1 MSAIDELKSPTLVL
15 DSTGEDSTP
24 SEGVYID
31 ASAEDT
37 SSNRVDLSN
46 LGKPRGG
53 IHQVI
58 NPKSDKKETA
68 TTRIPTAPAA
78 RREISI
84 DAVAQPEPVD
94 HNAHVSPID
103 DMINPDN
110 PNSMFSKYVRQKDE
124 EAREWIAERNEEQE
138 ILREEKELELDA
150 TGSESEEEYVS
161 TSNNVRMSR
170 DDDMDLSSLLDDDKN
185 NDREEN
191 EIMENNNVKATINE
205 ADMDISADIQTE
217 AAPDIDDGIDKD
229 SLPDADEVVE
239 ETSTKYDADDEDD
252 YDDEEELN
260 APSDAVIGKIDDE
273 PEQIE
278 SPDID
283 VEEQEDNFVTDI
295 EEEEEDVTTEVG
307 DVDNNEVL
315 KHLQKLATE
324 KLKPVSKKL
333 DISSFTVL
341 KKPATNINPIFQAAS
356 ARVVKWVLPA
366 QESIV
371 LMKEFSGAELE
382 KLREY
387 SENSRSVDSL
397 NRRFHMIYDH
407 IVSPKPAT
415 FEQWMKTTPY
425 EDVDHYFF
433 AVYIAS
439 FKGANYLPE
448 DCVNEK
454 CKETFLT
461 EDINIM
467 DMVKFESNEAKNKFV
482 RLYQSE
488 ATPAGKGVYCTE
500 NVAITNTVAI
510 AFRQPSIYN
519 LIEIAS
525 LDERSRSTY
534 AHILDYIPY
543 IDTMYAIDAE
553 QQTLTPIN
561 YKVFPDNAQRT
572 IRSKIKKYESI
583 FSLMSV
589 DEFGPIKAYVR
600 AITEKTTGMHYVY
613 PAVECPKCHTSTH
626 EQQATAEELVFTRY
640 QLGSLVTTSL
650 N

>member
-15 DSTGEDSTP
+15 DSTGEDDTS
-24 SEGVYID
+24 SEGIYID
-31 ASAEDT
+31 ASTEDT

-46 LGKPRGG
+46 LGKPRGAM
-53 IHQVI
+53 HQVI
-58 NPKSDKKETA
+58 NPKSDKKENNITK
-68 TTRIPTAPAA
+68 IPTAPTS

-84 DAVAQPEPVD
+84 DAVAQAEPVD
-94 HNAHVSPID
+94 PNAHVSPID

-138 ILREEKELELDA
+138 ILREEQELELDA

-161 TSNNVRMSR
+161 TSNNARMSR
-170 DDDMDLSSLLDDDKN
+170 DDDIDLSSLLDDDKN

-191 EIMENNNVKATINE
+191 KNMENNVEKTTINE
-205 ADMDISADIQTE
+205 ADMNMPVDTHTE
-217 AAPDIDDGIDKD
+217 VSPDIDDGIDKD
-229 SLPDADEVVE
+229 SLPDADEAVE
-239 ETSTKYDADDEDD
+239 ETFSEYNDEDY
-252 YDDEEELN
+252 YDKEESN
-260 APSDAVIGKIDDE
+260 VPASDAVIGKIDYE
-273 PEQIE
+273 PEQVE
-278 SPDID
+278 TPDIN

-295 EEEEEDVTTEVG
+295 EEEEEDSTTEVG

-324 KLKPVSKKL
+324 KLKPVSRKL

-356 ARVVKWVLPA
+356 ARVIKWVLPA
-366 QESIV
+366 QGSIV
-371 LMKEFSGAELE
+371 LMKEFSGAEIE

-439 FKGANYLPE
+439 FKGANYLPV
-448 DCVNEK
+448 DCVNNK
-454 CKETFLT
+454 CNETFLT

-467 DMVKFESNEAKNKFV
+467 DMVKFENNEAKDKFV
-482 RLYQSE
+482 KLYQSE

-500 NVAITNTVAI
+500 IVPITNTVAI

-525 LDERSRSTY
+525 LDERSRNTY
-534 AHILDYIPY
+534 SHILDYIPY
-543 IDTMYAIDAE
+543 IDTMYAIDTE

-600 AITEKTTGMHYVY
+600 AITEKTTGMSYVY
-613 PAVECPKCHTSTH
+613 PAVECPKCHTLTT
-626 EQQATAEELVFTRY
+626 EQPASAEQLVFTRY

>member
-15 DSTGEDSTP
+15 DSTGEDNTS

-31 ASAEDT
+31 ASTEDT

-46 LGKPRGG
+46 LGKPKRAM
-53 IHQVI
+53 HQVI
-58 NPKSDKKETA
+58 NPKSDKKENN
-68 TTRIPTAPAA
+68 TTRIPTAPTS
-78 RREISI
+78 RREINI

-94 HNAHVSPID
+94 PNTHVSPVD

-110 PNSMFSKYVRQKDE
+110 PNSLFSKYVRQKDE

-138 ILREEKELELDA
+138 ILREEQELELDA

-191 EIMENNNVKATINE
+191 KNMENNNVEATINE
-205 ADMDISADIQTE
+205 ADMNMPVDTHTE
-217 AAPDIDDGIDKD
+217 VSPDIDDGIDKD
-229 SLPDADEVVE
+229 SLPDVDEAVE
-239 ETSTKYDADDEDD
+239 ETSSEYNDED
-252 YDDEEELN
+252 YYGEESN
-260 APSDAVIGKIDDE
+260 APASDAVIGKIDYE
-273 PEQIE
+273 PEQVE
-278 SPDID
+278 TPDIN

-295 EEEEEDVTTEVG
+295 EEEEEDSTTEVG

-324 KLKPVSKKL
+324 KLKPVSRKL

-356 ARVVKWVLPA
+356 ARVIKWVLPA
-366 QESIV
+366 QGSIV
-371 LMKEFSGAELE
+371 LMKEFSGAEIE

-439 FKGANYLPE
+439 FKGANYLPV
-448 DCVNEK
+448 DCANNK
-454 CKETFLT
+454 CNETFLT

-467 DMVKFESNEAKNKFV
+467 DMVKFENNEAKDKFV
-482 RLYQSE
+482 KLYQSE

-500 NVAITNTVAI
+500 IVPITNTVAI

-525 LDERSRSTY
+525 LDERSRNTY
-534 AHILDYIPY
+534 SHILDYIPY
-543 IDTMYAIDAE
+543 IDTMYAIDTV

-600 AITEKTTGMHYVY
+600 AITEKTTGMSYVY
-613 PAVECPKCHTSTH
+613 PAVECPKCHTLTA
-626 EQQATAEELVFTRY
+626 EQPATAEQLVFTRY

>member
-15 DSTGEDSTP
+15 DSTGEDDTS

-31 ASAEDT
+31 ASTEDT

-46 LGKPRGG
+46 LGKPKGA

-58 NPKSDKKETA
+58 NPKSDKKENN
-68 TTRIPTAPAA
+68 TTKVHTAPTS

-94 HNAHVSPID
+94 PNTHVSPID

-110 PNSMFSKYVRQKDE
+110 PNSMFSKYVKQKDE
-124 EAREWIAERNEEQE
+124 EAREWITERNEEQE

-150 TGSESEEEYVS
+150 TRSESEEEYVS
-161 TSNNVRMSR
+161 TSNNVKMSR

-191 EIMENNNVKATINE
+191 KNMENNIEKTTINE
-205 ADMDISADIQTE
+205 ADMNMSVDTHTE
-217 AAPDIDDGIDKD
+217 VSHDIDDGIDKN
-229 SLPDADEVVE
+229 SLPDADEVVTE
-239 ETSTKYDADDEDD
+239 ETSED
-252 YDDEEELN
+252 YTDDEEELN
-260 APSDAVIGKIDDE
+260 VPASDAVIGKIDY
-273 PEQIE
+273 E
-278 SPDID
+278 SEDVETPDIN

-295 EEEEEDVTTEVG
+295 EEEEDDSTTEVG
-307 DVDNNEVL
+307 DVDDNEVL

-356 ARVVKWVLPA
+356 ARVIKWVLPA
-366 QESIV
+366 QGSIV
-371 LMKEFSGAELE
+371 LMKEFSGAEIE

-439 FKGANYLPE
+439 FKGANYLPV
-448 DCVNEK
+448 DCANNK
-454 CKETFLT
+454 CNETFIT

-467 DMVKFESNEAKNKFV
+467 DMVKFENNEAKNKFV
-482 RLYQSE
+482 KLYQSE

-500 NVAITNTVAI
+500 TVPITNTVAI

-525 LDERSRSTY
+525 LDERTRNTY
-534 AHILDYIPY
+534 SHILDYIPY
-543 IDTMYAIDAE
+543 IDTMYAIDTE
-553 QQTLTPIN
+553 QKTLTPIN

-600 AITEKTTGMHYVY
+600 AITEKTTGMSYVY
-613 PAVECPKCHTSTH
+613 PAVECPKCHTLTT
-626 EQQATAEELVFTRY
+626 EQPATAEQLVFTRY

>member
-15 DSTGEDSTP
+15 DSTGEDDTS
-24 SEGVYID
+24 SEGIYID
-31 ASAEDT
+31 ALTEDT

-46 LGKPRGG
+46 LGKPKGA

-58 NPKSDKKETA
+58 NPKSDKKENN
-68 TTRIPTAPAA
+68 TTKVPTVSTV
-78 RREISI
+78 RKEISI

-94 HNAHVSPID
+94 PNAHVSPID

-124 EAREWIAERNEEQE
+124 EAREWITERNEEQE

-150 TGSESEEEYVS
+150 TRSESEEEYVS

-170 DDDMDLSSLLDDDKN
+170 DNDMDLSSLLDDDKN

-191 EIMENNNVKATINE
+191 KNMENNNVEDINITV
-205 ADMDISADIQTE
+205 DNQTE
-217 AAPDIDDGIDKD
+217 VSPDIDDGIDKN
-229 SLPDADEVVE
+229 SLPDADEAAE
-239 ETSTKYDADDEDD
+239 ETSSEYNDEDTD
-252 YDDEEELN
+252 DDDEEELN
-260 APSDAVIGKIDDE
+260 SPAPDAVIGKIDY
-273 PEQIE
+273 E
-278 SPDID
+278 SEEVETPDID

-295 EEEEEDVTTEVG
+295 EEEEDDSTTEVG
-307 DVDNNEVL
+307 DVDDNEVL

-356 ARVVKWVLPA
+356 ARVIKWVLPA
-366 QESIV
+366 QGSIV
-371 LMKEFSGAELE
+371 LMKEFSGAEIE
-382 KLREY
+382 KMREY

-439 FKGANYLPE
+439 FKDANYLPV
-448 DCVNEK
+448 DCANNK
-454 CKETFLT
+454 CNETFIT

-467 DMVKFESNEAKNKFV
+467 DMVKFENNEAKNKFV
-482 RLYQSE
+482 KLYQSE

-500 NVAITNTVAI
+500 TVPITNTVAI

-525 LDERSRSTY
+525 LDERSRNTY
-534 AHILDYIPY
+534 SHILDYIPY
-543 IDTMYAIDAE
+543 IDTMYAIDTE

-600 AITEKTTGMHYVY
+600 AITEKTTGMSYVY
-613 PAVECPKCHTSTH
+613 PAVECPKCHTLTTEHPASA
-626 EQQATAEELVFTRY
+626 EQLVFTRY

>member
-15 DSTGEDSTP
+15 DSTGEDDTS
-24 SEGVYID
+24 SEGIYID
-31 ASAEDT
+31 ASTEDT

-46 LGKPRGG
+46 LGKPKGA

-58 NPKSDKKETA
+58 NPKSDKKVTTVSTA
-68 TTRIPTAPAA
+68 RK
-78 RREISI
+78 EISI

-94 HNAHVSPID
+94 PNAHVSPID

-138 ILREEKELELDA
+138 ILREEKELELDD
-150 TGSESEEEYVS
+150 TRSESEEEYVS

-191 EIMENNNVKATINE
+191 KNMENNNVEANINE
-205 ADMDISADIQTE
+205 ADINMTVDNQTE
-217 AAPDIDDGIDKD
+217 VSPDIDDGIDKN
-229 SLPDADEVVE
+229 SLPDVDEVAAE
-239 ETSTKYDADDEDD
+239 ETSED
-252 YDDEEELN
+252 YIDDEEELN
-260 APSDAVIGKIDDE
+260 APAPDAVIGKIDY
-273 PEQIE
+273 E
-278 SPDID
+278 SEEVETPDIN

-295 EEEEEDVTTEVG
+295 EDEEDDSTTEVG
-307 DVDNNEVL
+307 DVDNDEVL

-356 ARVVKWVLPA
+356 ARVIKWVLPA
-366 QESIV
+366 QGSIV
-371 LMKEFSGAELE
+371 LMKEFSGAEIE

-407 IVSPKPAT
+407 IASPKPAT

-439 FKGANYLPE
+439 FKGANYLPV
-448 DCVNEK
+448 DCVNNK
-454 CKETFLT
+454 CNEAFIT

-467 DMVKFESNEAKNKFV
+467 DMVKFENNEAKNKFV
-482 RLYQSE
+482 KLYQSE

-500 NVAITNTVAI
+500 IVPITNTVAI

-525 LDERSRSTY
+525 LDERSRNIYS
-534 AHILDYIPY
+534 HILDYIPY
-543 IDTMYAIDAE
+543 IDTMYAIDTE

-600 AITEKTTGMHYVY
+600 AITEKTTGMSYVY
-613 PAVECPKCHTSTH
+613 PAVECPKCHTLTTEHPASA
-626 EQQATAEELVFTRY
+626 EQLVFTRY

>member
-15 DSTGEDSTP
+15 DSTGEDDTS

-31 ASAEDT
+31 ASTEDT

-46 LGKPRGG
+46 LGKPKGA

-58 NPKSDKKETA
+58 NPKSDKKENNI
-68 TTRIPTAPAA
+68 TRIPTSTS
-78 RREISI
+78 RKEISI

-94 HNAHVSPID
+94 PNAHVSPVD

-110 PNSMFSKYVRQKDE
+110 PNSLFSKYVKQKDE

-138 ILREEKELELDA
+138 ILREEQELELDA
-150 TGSESEEEYVS
+150 TRSESEEEYVS
-161 TSNNVRMSR
+161 TSNNVRMNR

-191 EIMENNNVKATINE
+191 KNMENNNVEATINE
-205 ADMDISADIQTE
+205 ADMSVDTE
-217 AAPDIDDGIDKD
+217 VSPDIDDGIDKD

-239 ETSTKYDADDEDD
+239 ETSSEYNDED
-252 YDDEEELN
+252 YYDEESN
-260 APSDAVIGKIDDE
+260 APASDAVIGKIDCE
-273 PEQIE
+273 PEQVE
-278 SPDID
+278 TPDIN

-295 EEEEEDVTTEVG
+295 EEEEEDSTTEVG
-307 DVDNNEVL
+307 DVDNDEVL

-356 ARVVKWVLPA
+356 ARVIKWVLPA
-366 QESIV
+366 QGSIV
-371 LMKEFSGAELE
+371 LMKEFSGAEIE

-407 IVSPKPAT
+407 IVSPKPAS

-439 FKGANYLPE
+439 FKGANYLPV
-448 DCVNEK
+448 DCVNNK
-454 CKETFLT
+454 CNETFLT

-467 DMVKFESNEAKNKFV
+467 DMVKFENNEAKDKFV
-482 RLYQSE
+482 KLYQSE

-500 NVAITNTVAI
+500 IVPITNTVAI

-525 LDERSRSTY
+525 LDERSRNTY
-534 AHILDYIPY
+534 SHILDYIPY
-543 IDTMYAIDAE
+543 IDTMYAIDTE
-553 QQTLTPIN
+553 QETLTPIN

-600 AITEKTTGMHYVY
+600 AITEKTTGMSYIY
-613 PAVECPKCHTSTH
+613 PAVECPKCHTL
-626 EQQATAEELVFTRY
+626 TAEQPASAEQLVFTRY

>member
-15 DSTGEDSTP
+15 DSTGEDDTS

-31 ASAEDT
+31 ASTEDT

-46 LGKPRGG
+46 LGKPKGA

-58 NPKSDKKETA
+58 NPKSDKKENNI
-68 TTRIPTAPAA
+68 TRIPTSTS
-78 RREISI
+78 RKEISI

-94 HNAHVSPID
+94 PNAHVSPVD

-110 PNSMFSKYVRQKDE
+110 PNSLFSKYVRQKDE

-138 ILREEKELELDA
+138 ILREEQELELDA

-170 DDDMDLSSLLDDDKN
+170 DDDIDLSSLLDDDKN

-191 EIMENNNVKATINE
+191 KNMENNNVEATINE
-205 ADMDISADIQTE
+205 ADMSVDTE
-217 AAPDIDDGIDKD
+217 VSPDIDDGIDKD
-229 SLPDADEVVE
+229 SLPDVDEVVE
-239 ETSTKYDADDEDD
+239 ETSED
-252 YDDEEELN
+252 DDEEELDTPDSN
-260 APSDAVIGKIDDE
+260 NAVIGKIDYE
-273 PEQIE
+273 PEQVE
-278 SPDID
+278 TPDIN

-295 EEEEEDVTTEVG
+295 EEEEEDSTTEVG

-356 ARVVKWVLPA
+356 ARVIKWVLPA
-366 QESIV
+366 QGSIV
-371 LMKEFSGAELE
+371 LMKEFSGAEIE

-407 IVSPKPAT
+407 IVSPKPAS

-439 FKGANYLPE
+439 FKGANYLPV
-448 DCVNEK
+448 DCVNNK
-454 CKETFLT
+454 CNETFLT

-467 DMVKFESNEAKNKFV
+467 DMVKFENNEAKDKFV
-482 RLYQSE
+482 KLYQSE

-500 NVAITNTVAI
+500 IVPITNTVAI

-525 LDERSRSTY
+525 LDERSRNTY
-534 AHILDYIPY
+534 SHILDYIPY
-543 IDTMYAIDAE
+543 IDTMYAIDTE
-553 QQTLTPIN
+553 QETLTPIN

-600 AITEKTTGMHYVY
+600 AITEKTTGMSYIY
-613 PAVECPKCHTSTH
+613 PAVECPKCHTL
-626 EQQATAEELVFTRY
+626 TAEQPASAEQLVFTRY

>member
-15 DSTGEDSTP
+15 DSTGEDDTS

-31 ASAEDT
+31 ASSEDT

-46 LGKPRGG
+46 LGKPRGPV
-53 IHQVI
+53 HQII
-58 NPKSDKKETA
+58 NPKSDKKENN
-68 TTRIPTAPAA
+68 TTRISATPTS

-84 DAVAQPEPVD
+84 DAVAQSEPAD
-94 HNAHVSPID
+94 PNAHVSPID

-110 PNSMFSKYVRQKDE
+110 PNSMFSRYVRQKDE
-124 EAREWIAERNEEQE
+124 EAREWITERNEEQE
-138 ILREEKELELDA
+138 ILREEQELELDA
-150 TGSESEEEYVS
+150 TRSESEEEYVS
-161 TSNNVRMSR
+161 TSNNVRMNR

-191 EIMENNNVKATINE
+191 ENMENNNVEATINE
-205 ADMDISADIQTE
+205 ADMSVDTE
-217 AAPDIDDGIDKD
+217 VSPDIDDGIDKD
-229 SLPDADEVVE
+229 SLPDVDEVVE
-239 ETSTKYDADDEDD
+239 ETSED
-252 YDDEEELN
+252 DDEEELDTPDSN
-260 APSDAVIGKIDDE
+260 NAVIGKIDYE
-273 PEQIE
+273 PEE
-278 SPDID
+278 VETPDIN

-295 EEEEEDVTTEVG
+295 EEEEDDSTTEVG

-356 ARVVKWVLPA
+356 ARVIKWVLPA
-366 QESIV
+366 QGSIV
-371 LMKEFSGAELE
+371 LMKEFSGAEIE

-439 FKGANYLPE
+439 FKGANYLPV
-448 DCVNEK
+448 DCVNNK
-454 CKETFLT
+454 CNETFLT

-467 DMVKFESNEAKNKFV
+467 DMVKFENNEAKDKFV
-482 RLYQSE
+482 KLYQSE

-500 NVAITNTVAI
+500 TVPITNTVAI

-525 LDERSRSTY
+525 LDERSRNTY
-534 AHILDYIPY
+534 SHIIDYIPY
-543 IDTMYAIDAE
+543 IDTMYAIDTE
-553 QQTLTPIN
+553 QKTLTPIN

-583 FSLMSV
+583 FSVMSV

-600 AITEKTTGMHYVY
+600 AITEKTTGMSYIY
-613 PAVECPKCHTSTH
+613 PAVECPKCHTLTV
-626 EQQATAEELVFTRY
+626 EQPASAEQLVFTRY